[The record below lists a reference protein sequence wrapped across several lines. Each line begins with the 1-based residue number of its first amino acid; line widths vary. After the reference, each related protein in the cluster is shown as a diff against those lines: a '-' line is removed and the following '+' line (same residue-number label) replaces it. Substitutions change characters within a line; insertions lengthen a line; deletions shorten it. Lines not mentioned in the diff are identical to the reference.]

1 VLRVALSRSL
11 LSSRSS
17 AVAAPPPRSSSA
29 AFMLPVS
36 RAASQFAAHKSEAW
50 EEIYTA
56 APIDFNEPTF
66 GKILVANRGEIACR
80 IIRTA
85 RKMGIKTVA
94 VHSVADANSLFV
106 KMADEAVNI
115 GPPAARESYLVV
127 DKILKAVKE
136 TGAEAVHPGYG
147 FLSENTGFV
156 AELERAGVT
165 FIGPNSV
172 AIREMGDKL
181 ASKKLANEAKV
192 NCIPG
197 FDGVVQD
204 ADHCVQLANQIGY
217 PVMIKAS
224 AGGGGKGMRVANS
237 DAEVREAFHLCS
249 EEGAASFGD
258 DRMLIEK
265 FVDQPRHVE
274 IQVLGDKH
282 GNAIHLNE
290 RECSIQRRNQKVIE
304 EAPSP
309 FLDPETRKAMG
320 DQAVSLA
327 KAIGYDSAGT
337 VEFLVDGNKNFYF
350 LEMNTRL
357 QVEHPITECIT
368 GVDLVHQMIRSAFG
382 HKLLLKQEDIGINGW
397 AMENRVYAED
407 PFKSFG
413 MPSIGRLYKYQE
425 PVGSGVRC
433 DSGIEEG
440 SEISMYYDPMI
451 CKLTT
456 YGGDR
461 EEARER
467 AISALD
473 HYVIRGVSHN
483 VSLLRDVLTEKN
495 FIGGEFTTNY
505 LPETYPDGF
514 KGVELTPSETSHLA
528 AIVAVMHCKR
538 EIRSREILN
547 DATVHNQQSGIK
559 KMELTVSV
567 KGEEVQVDLER
578 SKNGGGE
585 FVCSVGGQTLTIAD
599 DFDLSDLVYHPTVKN
614 DLGETLSLPA
624 VQLIQRFAD
633 GSLRTRFKGTAMN
646 IGVVTR
652 RTAELKKHMKEKA
665 AVDLTKVVLSPMPGV
680 VKAVSVEVG
689 QMVGE
694 GHECCVVEA
703 MKMQNSMKAAVTSK
717 VKAILV
723 KVGESVEENQVL
735 VEFE

>member
-1 VLRVALSRSL
+1 MGVLQRLAVTATRRCQRRGRQLSP
-11 LSSRSS
+11 
-17 AVAAPPPRSSSA
+17 AVTEAVRLMSTKHI
-29 AFMLPVS
+29 VS
-36 RAASQFAAHKSEAW
+36 HKPEPW
-50 EEIYTA
+50 EEIYTQ
-56 APIDFNEPTF
+56 APIDFSEPTF
-66 GKILVANRGEIACR
+66 GKILIANRGEIACR

-85 RKMGIKTVA
+85 RKMGIQTVA
-94 VHSVADANSLFV
+94 VHSVADANSLFG
-106 KMADEAVNI
+106 KMADETVNI

-127 DKILKAVKE
+127 DKILRAVKD

-156 AELERAGVT
+156 AELEKAGVT
-165 FIGPNSV
+165 FIGPNST
-172 AIREMGDKL
+172 AIREMGDKI

-197 FDGVVQD
+197 FDGVVED
-204 ADHCVQLANQIGY
+204 AEHCVTLANEIGY

-309 FLDPETRKAMG
+309 FLDPETRNAMG
-320 DQAVSLA
+320 EQAVQLS

-337 VEFLVDGNKNFYF
+337 VEFLVDGQKNFYF

-368 GVDLVHQMIRSAFG
+368 GVDLVHQMIRSAYG
-382 HKLLLKQEDIGINGW
+382 HPLKLSQDDVGINGW
-397 AMENRVYAED
+397 AVENRGYAED
-407 PFKSFG
+407 PFKNFG
-413 MPSIGRLYKYQE
+413 LPSIGRLYKYQE
-425 PVGSGVRC
+425 PTGSGIRC

-456 YGGDR
+456 YGQNR

-467 AISALD
+467 AIQALD
-473 HYVIRGVSHN
+473 HYVIRGTSHN
-483 VSLLRDVLTEKN
+483 VALLRDVLTEPN
-495 FIGGEFTTNY
+495 FIQGNFTTNY
-505 LPETYPDGF
+505 LPETYPEGF
-514 KGVELTPSETSHLA
+514 QGVWMTDAEKSHLA

-538 EIRSREILN
+538 EFRSRELLN
-547 DATVHNQQSGIK
+547 DPTVYNQQSEIK
-559 KMELTVSV
+559 NMELTIVIRD
-567 KGEEVQVDLER
+567 EDINVDLEKR
-578 SKNGGGE
+578 KKEGDMVCTVNYGGE
-585 FVCSVGGQTLTIAD
+585 TTMLTIAD
-599 DFDLSDLVYHPTVKN
+599 DFKLSDLVYHPTIK
-614 DLGETLSLPA
+614 DSELSPA
-624 VQLIQRFAD
+624 IQLITRFPD
-633 GSLRTRFKGTAMN
+633 GSLRTRYRGTAMN
-646 IGVVTR
+646 IAVFTR
-652 RTAELKKHMKEKA
+652 KTAALRQYMKEKPKL
-665 AVDLTKVVLSPMPGV
+665 DLTKVVLSPMPGV
-680 VKAVSVEVG
+680 VKGVSVEVG

-694 GHECCVVEA
+694 GHECCIVEA
-703 MKMQNSMKAAVTSK
+703 MKMQNSMKASVTSK
-717 VKAILV
+717 VKAIHV
-723 KVGESVEENQVL
+723 AVGESVEENQVL

>member
-1 VLRVALSRSL
+1 MGVLLRLAVSRSARRKL
-11 LSSRSS
+11 GQLSYPICQVS
-17 AVAAPPPRSSSA
+17 
-29 AFMLPVS
+29 VS
-36 RAASQFAAHKSEAW
+36 RASSHFVSHKPEPW
-50 EEIYTA
+50 EEIYTK

-106 KMADEAVNI
+106 KMADEKINI

-127 DKILKAVKE
+127 EKILKAVRD

-156 AELERAGVT
+156 AELEKAGVT

-172 AIREMGDKL
+172 AIKEMGDKI
-181 ASKKLANEAKV
+181 ASKKLANDAKV

-197 FDGVVQD
+197 FDGVVED
-204 ADHCVQLANQIGY
+204 AEHCVTLANQIGY

-237 DAEVREAFHLCS
+237 DTEVREAFHLCS

-309 FLDPETRKAMG
+309 FLDPDTRAAMG
-320 DQAVSLA
+320 EQAVQLA

-337 VEFLVDGNKNFYF
+337 VEFLVDGSKNFYF

-368 GVDLVHQMIRSAFG
+368 GVDLVHQMIRSAYG
-382 HKLLLKQEDIGINGW
+382 HQLQLTQDDIGINGW
-397 AMENRVYAED
+397 AIENRVYAED
-407 PFKSFG
+407 PFKNFG
-413 MPSIGRLYKYQE
+413 LPSIGRLYKYQE
-425 PVGSGVRC
+425 PTGSGVRC

-456 YGGDR
+456 YGGTR

-467 AISALD
+467 AIHALD
-473 HYVIRGVSHN
+473 HYVIRGTSHN
-483 VSLLRDVLTEKN
+483 VALLRDVLTEPN
-495 FIGGEFTTNY
+495 FIEGNFTTNY

-514 KGVELTPSETSHLA
+514 RGVWMTDAEKSHLA

-538 EIRSREILN
+538 ETRSRELLN
-547 DATVHNQQSGIK
+547 DPTVYNQQSEIK
-559 KMELTVSV
+559 NMELTIVIRD
-567 KGEEVQVDLER
+567 EDINVDLEKR
-578 SKNGGGE
+578 KKEGDM
-585 FVCSVGGQTLTIAD
+585 VCTVNYAGNTTVLTIAD
-599 DFDLSDLVYHPTVKN
+599 DFKLSDLVYHPTIKDS
-614 DLGETLSLPA
+614 DLSPA
-624 VQLIQRFAD
+624 IQLITRFPD
-633 GSLRTRFKGTAMN
+633 GSLRTRYRGTAMN
-646 IGVVTR
+646 IGVFTR
-652 RTAELKKHMKEKA
+652 RAFALRQYMKEKPKL
-665 AVDLTKVVLSPMPGV
+665 DLTKVVLSPMPGV
-680 VKAVSVEVG
+680 VKGVSVEVG

-694 GHECCVVEA
+694 GHECCIVEA
-703 MKMQNSMKAAVTSK
+703 MKMQNSMKAATTSK
-717 VKAILV
+717 VKAIHV
-723 KVGESVEENQVL
+723 AVGEPVEENQVL